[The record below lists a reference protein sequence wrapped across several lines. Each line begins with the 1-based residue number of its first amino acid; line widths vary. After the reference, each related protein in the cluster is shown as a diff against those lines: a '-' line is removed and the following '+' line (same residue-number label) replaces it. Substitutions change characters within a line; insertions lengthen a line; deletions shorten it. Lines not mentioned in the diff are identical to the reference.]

1 MRAEVPIELCGFCG
15 LPGAP
20 PIIARAH
27 IGGNDSPTFAECG
40 RVFSAIN
47 LLMEDGLLR
56 RILVTGGAGYIGSH
70 VVKALGEKGFTVLV
84 YDNLSNGHRDA
95 VLHGELVVGDLA
107 DTKLLDRTIKE
118 FVPDAVMHFAA
129 FIEVGE
135 SVKEPIKY
143 YQNNVANA
151 VNLLNVLTKHRVG
164 NFIFSSSAAVYGSP
178 ETIPIPESES
188 IKPINPYG
196 HSKAIVEKILNDLA
210 TASDFRFVALRYFNA
225 AGADPSGRI
234 GERHDP
240 ESHLIPRILKA
251 ATRERDGIKIY
262 GSDYPTSDGTCI
274 RDYIHV
280 DDLADAHLYAL
291 AYLLDSGES
300 DVFNCGYGHG
310 YSVRE
315 VIEAARKVTGL
326 NVAVQEAER
335 RAGDPPVLVADS
347 SKLKH
352 KLNWT
357 PQHDD
362 LAYIIQTA
370 WNWEH
375 RKA

>member
-1 MRAEVPIELCGFCG
+1 MGE
-15 LPGAP
+15 
-20 PIIARAH
+20 
-27 IGGNDSPTFAECG
+27 
-40 RVFSAIN
+40 
-47 LLMEDGLLR
+47 GLLR

-70 VVKALGEKGFTVLV
+70 VVKALGEKGYTVLI

-151 VNLLNVLTKHRVG
+151 VNLLSVLAKRRV
-164 NFIFSSSAAVYGSP
+164 NSFIFSSSAAVYGSP
-178 ETIPIPESES
+178 ETIPIPESET

-196 HSKAIVEKILNDLA
+196 HSKAIVEKILNDLS

-234 GERHDP
+234 GEQHDP

-251 ATRERDGIKIY
+251 ATREREGIKIY

-291 AYLLDSGES
+291 TYLLDGGES

-315 VIEAARKVTGL
+315 VIETARKMTGL
-326 NVAVQEAER
+326 NFPVQEAER

-347 SKLKH
+347 SKLKR

-357 PQHDD
+357 PRHDD

-370 WNWEH
+370 WNWE
-375 RKA
+375 RMKV